1 MSDEL
6 DALLEGAG
14 EHARRVLVE
23 MKEAELAPI
32 FLMVGPEDENILMP
46 APWRDENQKRI
57 MLAAVREIMKDKRVT
72 SYSEVSEAWSSVQPK
87 DWKPGMPEGPAPS
100 ERPDRKEIV
109 IAIAAD
115 RTTAK
120 SRAWD
125 IVRGEAGS
133 IVDLRLDGNAL
144 TGLEGRMAD
153 LLR

>member
-6 DALLEGAG
+6 DALLEQAG

-23 MKEAELAPI
+23 MKEATLMPV
-32 FLMVGPEDENILMP
+32 FLMIGPEDNILMP
-46 APWRDENQKRI
+46 APWRDDDEKRF
-57 MLAAVREIMKDKRVT
+57 MLAAARDIMKDKRIVR
-72 SYSEVSEAWSSVQPK
+72 YSVVSEAWSAIQPK
-87 DWKPGMPEGPAPS
+87 DWKRGMPEGPAPS

-115 RTTAK
+115 KTTAK

-125 IVRGEAGS
+125 IVRGEGGS
-133 IVDLRLDGNAL
+133 IVDLRRDEDVVSQG
-144 TGLEGRMAD
+144 GRMAE